1 MSLSQRIAIVS
12 LSSQAGYRMR
22 KLRQTNGKYLS
33 ATVQST
39 MSSNH
44 PLIIHRKDREYETG
58 AGNEITLLPYVAIF
72 RDHNKPLKS
81 C

>member
-1 MSLSQRIAIVS
+1 MSLSQRIAIFS

-22 KLRQTNGKYLS
+22 KPRQTNDKYLS

-39 MSSNH
+39 MSSNR
-44 PLIIHRKDREYETG
+44 PLIIHRKDRDYETG
-58 AGNEITLLPYVAIF
+58 AGNEITLPPYVTIY
-72 RDHNKPLKS
+72 RDHNTPLKS